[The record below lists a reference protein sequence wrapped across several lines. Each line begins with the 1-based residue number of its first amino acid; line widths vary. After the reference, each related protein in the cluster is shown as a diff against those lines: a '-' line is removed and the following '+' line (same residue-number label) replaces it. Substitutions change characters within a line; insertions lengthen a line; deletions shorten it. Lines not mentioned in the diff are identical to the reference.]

1 MYGCK
6 SAPASI
12 SGSFN
17 PTITDRTTSDAPKTR
32 SEGVEWLVFNGA
44 LVIEGGEM
52 DLNCCPDGKE
62 FIQVLTVRIFVKGE
76 M

>member
-1 MYGCK
+1 M
-6 SAPASI
+6 SRSLT
-12 SGSFN
+12 
-17 PTITDRTTSDAPKTR
+17 PTITDRTTIDAPKTR
-32 SEGVEWLVFNGA
+32 SEGVECLVFNGA

-62 FIQVLTVRIFVKGE
+62 FIQVLIVRIFVKGE